1 MKKFSAFI
9 SALILA
15 SALVSCSSSDS
26 SSSESS
32 APQVSQENSIE
43 ESTEELTEEQTE
55 KVTEEVQEETVQ
67 ETSEDSQEKSEP
79 QTVPP
84 EEVGYEGMTAV
95 YADSLADGEY
105 DISVDSSSSMF
116 KIKKCKLTVA
126 DGQMTAS
133 MVMGGTGYQWL
144 FMGTADD
151 AENADES
158 AYIPYTEEN
167 DTCIFTVPVNAL
179 DEIIDCA
186 AYSKK
191 KEIWYDRQ
199 LVFRADSLS
208 DIAFK
213 EARGN
218 TVETLGL
225 ADGVY
230 NMEASLSGGSGK
242 ASISSPAKVTIT
254 DGKATA
260 EIVWSS
266 NKYDYMIVNDEKY
279 LPVSTEENSVFEIP
293 VEVFDSAF
301 TVLADTT
308 AMSTPHE
315 IEYKIIFSSENAQ
328 AE

>member
-9 SALILA
+9 SALILV
-15 SALVSCSSSDS
+15 SALVSCSSSES

-32 APQVSQENSIE
+32 APQASQENS
-43 ESTEELTEEQTE
+43 TEEITEEQTE
-55 KVTEEVQEETVQ
+55 EITKDVPEETVQ
-67 ETSEDSQEKSEP
+67 ESSEDSQENSEP

-95 YADSLADGEY
+95 YAESLADGEY

-116 KIKKCKLTVA
+116 KIKKCRLTVA
-126 DGQMTAS
+126 DGNMTAS

-144 FMGTADD
+144 FLGTADN
-151 AENADES
+151 AANADES
-158 AYIPYTEEN
+158 EYIPYTEEN

-199 LVFRADSLS
+199 LVFRADSLP
-208 DIAFK
+208 DTAFT
-213 EARGN
+213 ESRGN

-225 ADGVY
+225 ADGTY
-230 NMEASLSGGSGK
+230 NIEVNLSGGSGK
-242 ASISSPAKVTIT
+242 ASISSPAKVTIS
-254 DGKATA
+254 DGKAAA
-260 EIVWSS
+260 EIIWSS

-315 IEYKIIFSSENAQ
+315 IEYKLIFSSETVQ